1 MAKKITVSTSV
12 LDNPAAAPSAKP
24 SAKRVTVKYLTPY
37 VH

>member
-1 MAKKITVSTSV
+1 MAKKITASTSV
-12 LDNPAAAPSAKP
+12 LANPAAAPSAKP